1 MLALEQLAEKW
12 LLWRRGGGGGGGGGR
27 PTAPTPGW
35 LRAWYYWS
43 LIASTVLSCTIF
55 ELVKLQMVL
64 NKAARYVF
72 LPLSGTST
80 IDEMFE
86 SCDNTMFLAILH
98 NPKMWPRCW
107 R

>member
-1 MLALEQLAEKW
+1 
-12 LLWRRGGGGGGGGGR
+12 
-27 PTAPTPGW
+27 
-35 LRAWYYWS
+35 
-43 LIASTVLSCTIF
+43 
-55 ELVKLQMVL
+55 MVL

-98 NPKMWPRCW
+98 NPDHVLHFLLPPPKTTGELDMIYVSVVTA
-107 R
+107 